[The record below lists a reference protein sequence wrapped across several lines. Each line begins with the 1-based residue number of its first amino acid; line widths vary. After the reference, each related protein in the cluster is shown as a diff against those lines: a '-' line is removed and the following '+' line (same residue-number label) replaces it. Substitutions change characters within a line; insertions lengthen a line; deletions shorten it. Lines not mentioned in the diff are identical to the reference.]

1 MSNNNVEDT
10 QEISKNAKKR
20 QLAKDIWK
28 LRNDNKKKLKTSSSS
43 DNNGK
48 NDNNNNNNNSIGTE
62 NIKKKSKKSI
72 EKDNKFLNKLQN
84 APTIVID
91 MDYDDKMTE
100 SEQKS
105 LS

>member
-43 DNNGK
+43 SDNN
-48 NDNNNNNNNSIGTE
+48 DNNNNNCNNNNNNSIGTE
-62 NIKKKSKKSI
+62 NIKKKRHLILTPETVAS
-72 EKDNKFLNKLQN
+72 
-84 APTIVID
+84 
-91 MDYDDKMTE
+91 
-100 SEQKS
+100 
-105 LS
+105 